1 MNTQN
6 FYENWS
12 ELRLKGNAPER
23 RSYHS
28 SFVYENRLF
37 IFGGLDIREGSL
49 NNLWELNLTNIRDLE
64 VEEGYRQE
72 TCGWKQ
78 VKTTGSVAAIP
89 DKIAYHTSV
98 VYKDNMYLFGGNN
111 YSKSKFD
118 SDEPAYVTNLTF
130 LNLKTMGW
138 SQIKTR
144 GDPVTH
150 RDEHSAVIEK
160 DKG

>member
-1 MNTQN
+1 MVEVQQNYLNSPEPNAGLEKLSITQLSPLQTTQV

-12 ELRLKGNAPER
+12 ELRLKGHAPER

-49 NNLWELNLTNIRDLE
+49 NTLWELNLTNMKDLE

-98 VYKDNMYLFGGNN
+98 VYKDNVYLFGGNN
-111 YSKSKFD
+111 YSK
-118 SDEPAYVTNLTF
+118 
-130 LNLKTMGW
+130 
-138 SQIKTR
+138 
-144 GDPVTH
+144 
-150 RDEHSAVIEK
+150 
-160 DKG
+160 

>member
-1 MNTQN
+1 M
-6 FYENWS
+6 
-12 ELRLKGNAPER
+12 
-23 RSYHS
+23 
-28 SFVYENRLF
+28 
-37 IFGGLDIREGSL
+37 DIREGSL

-144 GDPVTH
+144 GDLVTH

>member
-1 MNTQN
+1 MSPFSSTQG
-6 FYENWS
+6 FYENWA

-28 SFVYENRLF
+28 TFVYENRLF

-49 NNLWELNLTNIRDLE
+49 NTLWELNLTNLKDLE

-72 TCGWKQ
+72 ICGWKQ
-78 VKTTGSVAAIP
+78 VKTTGSVVAIP

-98 VYKDNMYLFGGNN
+98 VFKDNMYLFGGNN
-111 YSKSKFD
+111 YKPAKFET
-118 SDEPAYVTNLTF
+118 DEPTYVGQLHY

-138 SQIKTR
+138 S
-144 GDPVTH
+144 
-150 RDEHSAVIEK
+150 
-160 DKG
+160 